1 MENKKPQKKLLPPY
15 LMLALIALIAAVV
28 LMFFGT
34 GSIKGFAITL
44 LISVLASLF
53 TAVVVTRWLL
63 KLICGLDVRKLS
75 AYTR

>member
-1 MENKKPQKKLLPPY
+1 MADSN
-15 LMLALIALIAAVV
+15 ITTLIAAVV
-28 LMFFGT
+28 LMIFGT
-34 GSIKGFAITL
+34 GSIKGFATTL

-63 KLICGLDVRKLS
+63 NLICKLDIRKLS